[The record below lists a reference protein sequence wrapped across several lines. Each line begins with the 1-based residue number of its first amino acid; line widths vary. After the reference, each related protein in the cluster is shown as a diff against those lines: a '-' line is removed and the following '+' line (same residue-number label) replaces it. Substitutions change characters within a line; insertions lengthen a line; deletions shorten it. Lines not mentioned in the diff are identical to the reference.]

1 MEHTKK
7 IILVDPR
14 VLDSVRTSTATGP
27 PIPDAASDSFREMD
41 QQMRDMLDR
50 SDMNLQDKMLDRSD
64 MTLQDKA
71 NRSYGST

>member
-50 SDMNLQDKMLDRSD
+50 SDMNLQDK
-64 MTLQDKA
+64 A